1 VSSPSR
7 TRTCTAVALVLLSAC
22 GCGDRDVAPGVH
34 RSSTSKSVQSPAA
47 PAAAPAPAAP
57 EATAATATA
66 ATAATRSA
74 AERAITRLED
84 VLRAA
89 AGDSDSPWALAHGLL
104 AFGKDYRARDGRSA
118 VLVAASF
125 AQRRI
130 DEDGRTIRYGFA
142 AAQNGKPVEPHP
154 YLLVK
159 TFIEVGVDPDLEFAT
174 ADGATIDVRRL
185 ITDMRASVLEPQTDA
200 QWHDAAWWLTALEL
214 DAAAQPTDLS
224 HWRAAALA
232 RLEADDAVLATQAAD
247 PFHPSAPMGAAKRG
261 KTHIYGHP
269 CGGLHFFQAVLR
281 AVSASGSAEFRARAS
296 RQVRL
301 LLRRHDA
308 ERALYAEMLRTHPAA
323 KLLVSGQ
330 QLKFFGHLLETL
342 ALADELGVLRD
353 DADLQ
358 ATVTAVRR
366 TVAGD
371 LLATL
376 AALETERAYERLPEL
391 AVDKPQ
397 LHLDLIGDGCHAI
410 AGLRRTL
417 PTLTR

>member
-1 VSSPSR
+1 MTTPSR
-7 TRTCTAVALVLLSAC
+7 TRTCTTAVLVLLTAWAC
-22 GCGDRDVAPGVH
+22 GGPDAAPGV
-34 RSSTSKSVQSPAA
+34 RRDSTSQSAQSPPP
-47 PAAAPAPAAP
+47 PAAAPAPPARDAPAAP
-57 EATAATATA
+57 AP
-66 ATAATRSA
+66 AATRSA
-74 AERAITRLED
+74 AERAIGRLED
-84 VLRAA
+84 TLRAA
-89 AGDSDSPWALAHGLL
+89 AGDADSPWALAHGLL

-125 AQRRI
+125 AERRI
-130 DEDGRTIRYGFA
+130 DEDGRTIRYGFTA
-142 AAQNGKPVEPHP
+142 ARNGKPVEPHP

-159 TFIEVGVDPDLEFAT
+159 TFLEVGVDPDLGFVT
-174 ADGATIDVRRL
+174 ADGTTIDVRRL
-185 ITDMRASVLEPQTDA
+185 ITDMRASVREPQTDA

-214 DAAAQPTDLS
+214 DQTAQSTELPR
-224 HWRAAALA
+224 WRAAALA
-232 RLEADDAVLATQAAD
+232 RLEADDAVLAAQAAD

-269 CGGLHFFQAVLR
+269 CGGLHFVQAVLR
-281 AVSASGSAEFRARAS
+281 AASASGSTEFRARAS

-301 LLRRHDA
+301 LLRRHEA

-323 KLLVSGQ
+323 KLVVSGQ

-353 DADLQ
+353 DAGLQ
-358 ATVTAVRR
+358 GAVTAARR

-376 AALETERAYERLPEL
+376 AALQTERAYERLPEL

-417 PTLTR
+417 PALTR